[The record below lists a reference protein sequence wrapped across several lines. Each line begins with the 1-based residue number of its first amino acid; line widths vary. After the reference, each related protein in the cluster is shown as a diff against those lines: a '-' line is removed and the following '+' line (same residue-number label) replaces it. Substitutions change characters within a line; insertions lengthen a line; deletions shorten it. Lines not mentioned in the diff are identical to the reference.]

1 VTGRRA
7 GGKARTADVERCR
20 VQVIGATSGVAVPTG
35 LRSEWPP
42 TGRSS
47 EETTMNE
54 STTGG
59 RAPEQEPSSG
69 VDAVGQSGASGG
81 TAPGD
86 APTSPGPGD
95 EGGDDRSPDDADVDP
110 DEAREKVRELVKD
123 TRIAMLTTVD
133 ANGRLVSRPM
143 GVQEVEFDGDLWFF
157 ADETSAKVGEIAHDA
172 QVNVSFSSGSSWLS
186 VSGTASL
193 VRDRERI
200 HELWNPVAGAWFPEG
215 PDAPS
220 VVLVRVEAD
229 SAEYWDSPGGRLAT
243 AISLAKAKLTGR
255 RYAGGQNATVEL

>member
-1 VTGRRA
+1 MSE
-7 GGKARTADVERCR
+7 RTPD
-20 VQVIGATSGVAVPTG
+20 GT
-35 LRSEWPP
+35 
-42 TGRSS
+42 
-47 EETTMNE
+47 
-54 STTGG
+54 
-59 RAPEQEPSSG
+59 APEQESSSD
-69 VDAVGQSGASGG
+69 VNALGQSAASGG
-81 TAPGD
+81 AAPGH
-86 APTSPGPGD
+86 APTSPGPENG
-95 EGGDDRSPDDADVDP
+95 GGDDRSPADADADP

-133 ANGRLVSRPM
+133 ASGRLVSRPM
-143 GVQEVEFDGDLWFF
+143 GVQDVEFDGDLWFF
-157 ADETSAKVGEIAHDA
+157 ADESSAKVDEIAHDA

-215 PDAPS
+215 PDTPS

-243 AISLAKAKLTGR
+243 AISLVKAKLTGR
-255 RYAGGQNATVEL
+255 RYDGGENATVEL

>member
-1 VTGRRA
+1 MSESA
-7 GGKARTADVERCR
+7 SGGSAD
-20 VQVIGATSGVAVPTG
+20 
-35 LRSEWPP
+35 
-42 TGRSS
+42 
-47 EETTMNE
+47 
-54 STTGG
+54 
-59 RAPEQEPSSG
+59 EQEPVSG
-69 VDAVGQSGASGG
+69 ANPVGQSAASGG
-81 TAPGD
+81 AGPGH
-86 APTSPGPGD
+86 APTTPGPD
-95 EGGDDRSPDDADVDP
+95 REGGDDRSPAAADVDP
-110 DEAREKVRELVKD
+110 DQAREKVRELVKD

-133 ANGRLVSRPM
+133 ASGRLVSRPM
-143 GVQEVEFDGDLWFF
+143 GVQDVEFDGDLWFF

-255 RYAGGQNATVEL
+255 RYDGGENATVEL

>member
-1 VTGRRA
+1 MSE
-7 GGKARTADVERCR
+7 RTPD
-20 VQVIGATSGVAVPTG
+20 
-35 LRSEWPP
+35 
-42 TGRSS
+42 
-47 EETTMNE
+47 E
-54 STTGG
+54 S
-59 RAPEQEPSSG
+59 ASEQEPSSD
-69 VDAVGQSGASGG
+69 VDVVGQSAASGG
-81 TAPGD
+81 AAPGH
-86 APTSPGPGD
+86 APASPGSGH
-95 EGGDDRSPDDADVDP
+95 EGGDDRSPADADADP

-133 ANGRLVSRPM
+133 ASGRLVSRPM
-143 GVQEVEFDGDLWFF
+143 GVQDVEFDGDLWFF
-157 ADETSAKVGEIAHDA
+157 ADESSAKVGEIAHDA

-215 PDAPS
+215 PDTPS

-243 AISLAKAKLTGR
+243 AISLVKAKLTGR
-255 RYAGGQNATVEL
+255 RYDGGENATVEL